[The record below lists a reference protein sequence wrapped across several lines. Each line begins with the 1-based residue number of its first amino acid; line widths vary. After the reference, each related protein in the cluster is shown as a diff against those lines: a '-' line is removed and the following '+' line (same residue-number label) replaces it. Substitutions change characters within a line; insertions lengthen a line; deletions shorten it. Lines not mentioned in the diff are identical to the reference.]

1 MLDSRLASVNSSPD
15 VGSRSTAPYCNV
27 HHSTPS
33 SRAGA
38 AVTEQTVQ
46 HQSEQ
51 EPTDLQVDTSTQTA
65 GPPEGGAR
73 LSDSDRARRLLVR
86 LLRVAY
92 PHERF
97 PDGPYER
104 TAAAIED
111 AARADA
117 GDDRALTHGL
127 SALDRAAGG
136 AFLPVDDAAAEA
148 VLRDRADE
156 YFFRRIRST
165 AVVALYDDAEVWEL
179 LGYEGPSYALG
190 GYLNRGFDDLDW
202 LPHPRVDEYAGEPRV
217 ELVEAQEVSR

>member
-1 MLDSRLASVNSSPD
+1 MSQ
-15 VGSRSTAPYCNV
+15 
-27 HHSTPS
+27 
-33 SRAGA
+33 
-38 AVTEQTVQ
+38 QTVQ

-51 EPTDLQVDTSTQTA
+51 EPTDLQVDTSAQAA
-65 GPPEGGAR
+65 GPPEGGAQ
-73 LSDSDRARRLLVR
+73 LPGSDRARRVLVR

-117 GDDRALTHGL
+117 ADDRALTQGL
-127 SALDRAAGG
+127 AGLDRAAGG
-136 AFLPVDDAAAEA
+136 DFLALDDAAAEA

-165 AVVALYDDAEVWEL
+165 AVVALYDDAEVWTL
-179 LGYEGPSYALG
+179 LGYEGPSFDQG
-190 GYLNRGFDDLDW
+190 GYLHRGFADLDW
-202 LPHPRVDEYAGEPRV
+202 LPGPRVEEYAGEPRV
-217 ELVEAQEVSR
+217 EIVDSPEVAR